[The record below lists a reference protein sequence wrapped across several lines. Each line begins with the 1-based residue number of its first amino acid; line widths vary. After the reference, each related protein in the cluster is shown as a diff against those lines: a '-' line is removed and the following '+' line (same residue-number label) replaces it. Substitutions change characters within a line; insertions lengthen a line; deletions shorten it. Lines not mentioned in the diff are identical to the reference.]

1 MARVEAILI
10 SCPVIDLDSFINKVS
25 HSTGHIISS
34 GLDQSGFSLKH
45 HPKFLALLGELK
57 AGQKTH
63 PNVSN
68 KTPNIRAHLVFSF
81 LITCGGPM
89 LLKLAEFGLSII
101 STKARTGVLAI
112 VTGTLKQ
119 WQDVMGA
126 EALSHLTEQIRPQF
140 NKLGLIHHNLLR

>member
-57 AGQKTH
+57 AGKTQ
-63 PNVSN
+63 PRNESN
-68 KTPNIRAHLVFSF
+68 KTPNIKYHLVFSF
-81 LITCGGPM
+81 LITCNGPM
-89 LLKLAEFGLSII
+89 LLRVAEFGLNII
-101 STKARTGVLAI
+101 TTKAKTGVLAI
-112 VTGTLKQ
+112 VTGTFEQ

-126 EALSHLTEQIRPQF
+126 EVLSALTEQIRPQF
-140 NKLGLIHHNLLR
+140 NKLGLTHSNLLR